1 MSTGTAAHLAD
12 IYARSLM
19 DLAKQSRLVEAVATD
34 FDTISTLLTANPGF
48 EAFLASPYF
57 NEKTKRDVV
66 RTVLTGNLQT
76 LTLHFL
82 FVMIDHNRGKLL
94 PEIIGRYRQ
103 FYRVYQ
109 GYQPVEVT
117 VAQPLTDEQVKKLST
132 ELAEAMNA
140 KIDLD
145 VRVDANILGGLIV
158 RYGDKMVDN
167 SVKGR
172 LTRTVNQWLNPQKR
186 QK

>member
-19 DLAKQSRLVEAVATD
+19 DLAKQGQLVEAVAAD
-34 FDTISTLLTANPGF
+34 FDTIATLLTQNPDF

-57 NEKTKRDVV
+57 DEGAKRDVIRKV
-66 RTVLTGNLQT
+66 FADTLQR
-76 LTLHFL
+76 LTLNFL
-82 FVMIDHNRGKLL
+82 FVMIDHNRGRFL
-94 PEIIGRYRQ
+94 PDVIGRYRQ
-103 FYRVYQ
+103 FFRLYQ
-109 GYQPVEVT
+109 GYQPVDVT
-117 VAQPLTDEQVKKLST
+117 VAQPLSDEQVQKLSK
-132 ELAEAMNA
+132 ELAEAMNV

-145 VRVDANILGGLIV
+145 VHVDGSILGGLII

-172 LTRTVNQWLNPQKR
+172 LTRTVNQLLNLQKR

>member
-19 DLAKQSRLVEAVATD
+19 DLAKQSQLVEAVAAD
-34 FDTISTLLTANPGF
+34 FDTISTLLTDNPSF

-66 RTVLTGNLQT
+66 RNVLTGSLQT

-82 FVMIDHNRGKLL
+82 FVMIDHNRGRLL

-103 FYRVYQ
+103 LYRVYQ
-109 GYQPVEVT
+109 GYQTVEVT
-117 VAQPLTDEQVKKLST
+117 VAQPMSDEQVQKLSK

-140 KIDLD
+140 RIDLD
-145 VRVDANILGGLIV
+145 VHVDASILGGLIV
-158 RYGDKMVDN
+158 RYGDQMVDN

-172 LTRTVNQWLNPQKR
+172 LTRTVHQLLNPQKR

>member
-1 MSTGTAAHLAD
+1 MNSGTAAHVAD

-19 DLAKQSRLVEAVATD
+19 DLARQSGLVEAVAAD
-34 FDTISTLLTANPGF
+34 FDVISTLLSQNPDF

-57 NEKTKRDVV
+57 GEQAKRELV
-66 RTVLTGNLQT
+66 RKILTGRLQR
-76 LTLHFL
+76 LTLNFL
-82 FVMIDHNRGKLL
+82 SVMIDHNRGGLL
-94 PEIIGRYRQ
+94 PAIIGRYRQ
-103 FYRVYQ
+103 LYRVYQ

-117 VAQPLTDEQVKKLST
+117 VAQPMSPEQIEKLSQ
-132 ELAEAMNA
+132 ELADAMNT

-145 VRVDANILGGLIV
+145 VRTDPTILGGLVV

-172 LTRTVNQWLNPQKR
+172 LARTIHQLRNPLKR